1 MQRFQLLIDGQLV
14 PGDAEM
20 TVINPA
26 TGQPLTQCPRAS
38 ADQLEAA
45 VAAAKRA
52 FPAWAAT
59 PVAERGAALKKLA
72 DAIKEN
78 GEALGT
84 LLTQE
89 QGKPL
94 KEAGGEVGAAIA
106 FLRHFA
112 NLEMPAKVIEDT
124 DRRRV
129 EQRHTPLG
137 VAALIVPWNFP
148 LLVVCGKLGPALLTG
163 NTVVI
168 KPAPTTPLATLFLG
182 ELCASIFPP
191 GVVNIV
197 TDQNDLAPLLTTH
210 PDVRKV
216 SFTGSTATGRKVM
229 ASSAETIKRIT
240 LELGG
245 NDAAIMLD
253 DADVKATARRV
264 FGRAFANNG
273 QVCFAIK
280 RFYVPEAMYDEVVG
294 ELVNLAS
301 DAVVGDG
308 MDENT
313 RYGPLQNRMQFDKV
327 RGLIDD
333 TRATGGTIAAGGEV
347 TENGGYFIR
356 PTIVRD
362 VTNGSRIVDEE
373 QFGPVLP
380 VIKYRDVDEAVTL
393 ANATG
398 YGLGG
403 SVWGADTER
412 AAEVAG
418 RIDAGTVWVNT
429 HQEIAP
435 NIPLAGAKQSGLGVE
450 YAEEGLVEFTQSRI
464 VSITKPAA

>member
-1 MQRFQLLIDGQLV
+1 MQQFQLLIGGELV
-14 PGDAEM
+14 PGDFEM
-20 TVINPA
+20 TVTNPA

-38 ADQLEAA
+38 GDQLNAT
-45 VAAAKRA
+45 VAAAKQA

-59 PVAERGAALKKLA
+59 PVRERGAALKTLA
-72 DAIKEN
+72 EAIKEN
-78 GEALGT
+78 GETLGR

-89 QGKPL
+89 QGKPR
-94 KEAGGEVGAAIA
+94 KEAAGEVGAAIA

-112 NLEMPAKVIEDT
+112 GMDMPGKVLEDT
-124 DRRRV
+124 DKRRV

-148 LLVVCGKLGPALLTG
+148 LLVVCGKLGPALLAG

-182 ELCASIFPP
+182 ELCAGIFPP
-191 GVVNIV
+191 GVVNII

-216 SFTGSTATGRKVM
+216 SFTGSSPTGRKVM
-229 ASSAETIKRIT
+229 AASADTLKRIT

-245 NDAAIMLD
+245 NDAAIILD
-253 DADVKATARRV
+253 DADTTATAKRI
-264 FGRAFANNG
+264 FQRAFANNG

-280 RFYVPEAMYDEVVG
+280 RLYVPEAMYDEVVG
-294 ELVNLAS
+294 ELVNLANN
-301 DAVVGDG
+301 AVTGDG
-308 MDENT
+308 MDEAT
-313 RYGPLQNRMQFDKV
+313 QYGPLQNKMQFDKV
-327 RGLIDD
+327 RDLIDD
-333 TRATGGTIAAGGEV
+333 ARQNGTIAAGGEV
-347 TENGGYFIR
+347 SENGGYFIR

-362 VTNGSRIVDEE
+362 VTNGSRVVDEE

-380 VIKYRDVDEAVTL
+380 VIAYRDLDDAVNL

-412 AAEVAG
+412 ATEVAG

-429 HQEIAP
+429 HQEIGP
-435 NIPLAGAKQSGLGVE
+435 NIPLAGAKQSGMGVE
-450 YAEEGLVEFTQSRI
+450 YAEDGVAEFTQLRI
-464 VSITKPAA
+464 VSIRNPVA